1 MATPLYKKA
10 PLVTEEIPLYKSAPI
25 VEEDT
30 TIKIDALK
38 TKHNNVRKEA
48 RNYWQTIRNS
58 LVGEEA
64 EWSEYWNRGLG
75 QSNISLMSQY
85 YFNTELGYGWE
96 KAFAEEPE
104 DTGIL
109 ERLLESG
116 TALLFDIPTFA
127 IGAAPAALATG
138 GNPFAIGFSGG
149 FVNQALKT
157 TYLKA
162 LQRGDVDNF
171 KEWWDIFIKEGV
183 AEGATTGLQL
193 GASLAFPGLVGAK
206 GLVASAV
213 TQTVAFEA
221 MGFALTGQ
229 LPTKETLINDA
240 LLFGAMNVGRL
251 GKTKLANEKIRQ
263 DFKNSYEVIK
273 EIIKEPVLFKE
284 TISINL
290 KKWQGKTPDQPKPFN
305 KKEIDQAKI
314 GNLDFFSGE
323 HSVKKWKDTTIDN
336 ITALKENFHVN
347 FIDKLFP
354 IKKVVKELFDKKTP
368 KLNPYELFRNLP
380 ASIEKAFYWA
390 EKNPY
395 NIFTGEYY
403 DSKALKNIFSF
414 IKNQQQY
421 DNFKLYR
428 ASKRALELEKRGIK
442 IELEEGKPFDY
453 KRAREDVKRLE
464 KQYEAANKELNKFY
478 KAQLDL
484 LEDAGLLTKEL
495 RKAVEEM
502 NKDYFPF
509 AKLREGFDIEGP
521 SAKKVRSPLK
531 KIGKVL
537 RGKFEDPIEQTYR
550 NTAFYVE
557 LAERNKALQSFF
569 DMIDENPALAKDLGI
584 QKTKKV
590 TKSFQVTT
598 KELADIFNVSEDLLR
613 KAGVENFSIFRKDSF
628 VNGNQIS
635 VFRKG
640 KKETY
645 TVPKELIEPLTGT
658 NSFAAFFSKSFMKG
672 FSLPTKTLRLG
683 VILDPIYWAK
693 NLFRDTFFSAVVSRN
708 GFAVPTVRTFQGFW
722 TMLQAKVGN
731 KKAQLVLDDFMRSGA
746 LQSTFIQFGKY
757 GDDAIRK
764 QLVGRTLDNQINPNP
779 LNRFVELL
787 RAGAEASEITTKLG
801 EFLYVK
807 KNLEKLNLKLDKN
820 GKLTKQ
826 EILERAGFEARDL
839 FDFAKQGYIA
849 EGVNSLN
856 AFYTSGIRG
865 YDKLF
870 DALKNR
876 PGQTLL
882 KSALY
887 ITAPSIYFWYGNHD
901 DPLYQRLPQWRK
913 DLFWN
918 IPVGKGKTQE
928 LYKKYLKIYVKKDGT
943 PDEERAMR
951 EAMAD
956 SEQYFITI
964 PKPFELGLLFGSSIE
979 RTLDYIY
986 GTNPD
991 VTNNLLL
998 DGLAN
1003 MATTFNPLQADLLRP
1018 FGELYFNKSIF
1029 TGRPIVPESLRNDD
1043 LPEYESTLRTSEFA
1057 KQFSSIFADLRVPKF
1072 LKSPIQIDYI
1082 YDSWTGGIGKQF
1094 KQLYDFSA
1102 EKLGFVDTPPQPF
1115 SSNWIKNIDK
1125 LPVIQAFVIRQPGM
1139 SSSHLEKFYENWNTF
1154 KNVDRAFNAAMAIQ
1168 DETER
1173 TAALE
1178 KITSRSDFG
1187 LYQIMK
1193 EQVKIISELRKAI
1206 QLVQTM
1212 YDLRAVPELE
1222 QVILD
1227 TQKNIENA
1235 TAKDI
1240 LAKIKNDYDLIDEQ
1254 TGKPIEDKYLL
1265 ALIKNTMSGGNFIS
1279 KFMPTEN
1286 EIVEDLDRL
1295 YTLMIEVAKNG
1306 NNQARKFE
1314 ER

>member
-48 RNYWQTIRNS
+48 RNYWQTIRNT

-75 QSNISLMSQY
+75 QSNMSLMSQY
-85 YFNTELGYGWE
+85 YFNTEIGYGWE
-96 KAFAEEPE
+96 KAFSEEPE

-116 TALLFDIPTFA
+116 SALLLDIPTFA

-138 GNPFAIGFSGG
+138 GNPFAVGFSGG
-149 FVNQALKT
+149 FINQALKT

-162 LQRGDVDNF
+162 LQRGDVDTF

-183 AEGATTGLQL
+183 AEGTTTGLQL

-213 TQTVAFEA
+213 TQTVGFEA

-240 LLFGAMNVGRL
+240 LLFGVMNVGRL
-251 GKTKLANEKIRQ
+251 GKTKLADEKIRK
-263 DFKNSYEVIK
+263 DFKNSYEVVK

-284 TISINL
+284 TIAINL
-290 KKWQGKTPDQPKPFN
+290 KKWQGKTPDKPKPLQ
-305 KKEIDQAKI
+305 KKELDELN
-314 GNLDFFSGE
+314 NLEFFSGE
-323 HSVKKWKDTTIDN
+323 QSVRKFKDVTIEKTKSL
-336 ITALKENFHVN
+336 IEGFHID
-347 FIDKLFP
+347 FIDKLYP
-354 IKKVVKELFDKKTP
+354 IKKVVQELFDKVDS

-380 ASIEKAFYWA
+380 ASIEKALYWA
-390 EKNPY
+390 EKNPF

-403 DSKALKNIFSF
+403 DTKSLKKIFEP
-414 IKNQQQY
+414 IKTKEQY
-421 DNFKLYR
+421 TDFELYR

-442 IELEEGKPFDY
+442 IELEEGKPFNY
-453 KRAREDVKRLE
+453 KKAREDVKRLE

-521 SAKKVRSPLK
+521 SAKRVRSPLK

-557 LAERNKALQSFF
+557 LAERNRALQSFF
-569 DMIDENPALAKDLGI
+569 DMIDENSALAKDLGI

-598 KELADIFNVSEDLLR
+598 KELADIFNVSEDLLS

-658 NSFAAFFSKSFMKG
+658 NSFAAFFNNSFMKAM
-672 FSLPTKTLRLG
+672 SLPTKTLRLG

-693 NLFRDTFFSAVVSRN
+693 NLFRDTFFTAVVSRN
-708 GFAVPTVRTFQGFW
+708 GFAVPVVRTFQGFW
-722 TMLQAKVGN
+722 TMAAAKIGN
-731 KKAQLVLDDFMRSGA
+731 KKAQILLDDFMRSGA
-746 LQSTFIQFGKY
+746 LQSTFTQFGKY
-757 GDDAIRK
+757 GENAIRE
-764 QLVGRTLDNQINPNP
+764 QLTGRTLDNQISKNP
-779 LNRFVELL
+779 LNRFVELA
-787 RAGAEASEITTKLG
+787 RSGAEATEISAKLG

-807 KNLEKLNLKLDKN
+807 KNLEKLNLKLNKD
-820 GKLTKQ
+820 GKLNKM

-839 FDFAKQGYIA
+839 FDFAKQGYLTEA
-849 EGVNSLN
+849 VNSFS

-882 KSALY
+882 KASLY
-887 ITAPSIYFWYGNHD
+887 ITAPSIYLWYANHE

-991 VTNNLLL
+991 VTNSLMLE
-998 DGLAN
+998 GLKN
-1003 MATTFNPLQADLLRP
+1003 MGKTFTVNAAPDLIRP

-1102 EKLGFVDTPPQPF
+1102 EKLGFVDRPPQPF

-1139 SSSHLEKFYENWNTF
+1139 SSSHLEKFYQNWNTF
-1154 KNVDRAFNAAMAIQ
+1154 KNVDRAFDAAMAIQ

-1235 TAKDI
+1235 TPQDI
-1240 LAKIKNDYDLIDEQ
+1240 LSKIKNDYDLIDEQ
-1254 TGKPIEDKYLL
+1254 TGKPMEDKYLL
-1265 ALIKNTMSGGNFIS
+1265 SLIKNTISGGNFIS

-1295 YTLMIEVAKNG
+1295 YTLLIEVAKNG
-1306 NNQARKFE
+1306 NNQARKFQ